1 MAAREVVW
9 TITNH
14 TGQTLTY
21 EGNSLSS
28 GVMASQPTQSINA
41 GAQGT
46 FVVESDGLMTGAVGS
61 VSYGIPGG
69 TFVFSFSNPYAG
81 NDTVSVACPNGYTAQ
96 TSQSTGNDNSVT
108 SILSKV

>member
-9 TITNH
+9 TITNQ

-28 GVMASQPTQSINA
+28 GVLANQPTQSINSGGQ
-41 GAQGT
+41 GA
-46 FVVESDGLMTGAVGS
+46 FAVESDGFMTGAVGS
-61 VSYGIPGG
+61 VSYGIHGG
-69 TFVFSFSNPYAG
+69 TFVFQFSDPYAG
-81 NDTVSVACPNGYTAQ
+81 SDTVSVTCPNGYTAQ

-108 SILSKV
+108 SILSKA